1 MEREGVGMGKDAKPP
16 LKIRYLKV
24 PREKIKYRR
33 LLLISLSLLPPTFL
47 LNSIEEEGKRK
58 GKGYK
63 GDEGTK
69 CFFGPY

>member
-1 MEREGVGMGKDAKPP
+1 MGRTDFKYSIWSKETSSP
-16 LKIRYLKV
+16 LIPFITFTPSY
-24 PREKIKYRR
+24 PI
-33 LLLISLSLLPPTFL
+33 LPFL

-58 GKGYK
+58 GNGYK

>member
-1 MEREGVGMGKDAKPP
+1 MGRTDFKYSIRSKETFSP
-16 LKIRYLKV
+16 LI
-24 PREKIKYRR
+24 PFITFT
-33 LLLISLSLLPPTFL
+33 LPLTLPFL